1 MRASSRDEL
10 FAELNDAT
18 FDGKLASGGGRMKV
32 TMDRYQAD
40 WPMVELG
47 WKTHVKGEGRQFA
60 SAMEAVE
67 TYRKENDGII
77 DQDLPAFVIAENGE
91 PVGKIVDK
99 DSVILFNFRGDRAIE
114 LSMAFDDDNFT
125 AFDRGAKP
133 DVCFAGMLQYDGDLK
148 ILPRSQTLSR
158 RYWLP
163 QVLTNM
169 LYPKHRSTVM

>member
-1 MRASSRDEL
+1 MDALNTLRAE
-10 FAELNDAT
+10 T
-18 FDGKLASGGGRMKV
+18 GVAS
-32 TMDRYQAD
+32 
-40 WPMVELG
+40 
-47 WKTHVKGEGRQFA
+47 
-60 SAMEAVE
+60 
-67 TYRKENDGII
+67 

-148 ILPRSQTLSR
+148 LPARFLVNPPEITNSHGGTGCRRS
-158 RYWLP
+158 
-163 QVLTNM
+163 
-169 LYPKHRSTVM
+169 